1 MAPAWQ
7 EPVQRTVSR
16 QGRPGAGGGQH
27 TPPLT
32 LQRAAPEDEA
42 PADATRGHFYTLF
55 QGAQPSDTIG
65 ILTTPGTLTS
75 GPRKYHCDISESATG
90 MGVPSHG
97 PTHSPLSSLIRDKHK
112 MSYWTRVSASACAH
126 ACAGKSACVRLCVCV
141 CVRVCVRVSVCV
153 RVACVRVCAASA
165 AALQPT
171 PHPVMQIRPRS
182 QPVPQVPLRVCPLRA
197 RAQALS
203 PKPAVTKAGSSRG
216 RGTLFD

>member
-90 MGVPSHG
+90 VGVPSHG

-141 CVRVCVRVSVCV
+141 CVRVCPCCVCPCV
-153 RVACVRVCAASA
+153 RCLGGCSPAHPPPRDADQTKVSASPSRA
-165 AALQPT
+165 PQGLSAPGKG
-171 PHPVMQIRPRS
+171 PGF
-182 QPVPQVPLRVCPLRA
+182 VPQTRRH
-197 RAQALS
+197 QS
-203 PKPAVTKAGSSRG
+203 WII
-216 RGTLFD
+216 